1 MSSDNK
7 KIQIIM
13 EDLSYLARSFENAFS
28 DSGVEA
34 QVVDVSSAS
43 IHMAEEK
50 IYAYIIFTGKQLLR
64 NSVNLKVLVDMA
76 IKAHIPLFAIGN
88 AEELAM
94 LWKIVPKHMVIASF
108 VRPIKVL
115 DIAKNIVA
123 QLNVFYSSKRKT
135 ILCIDDSGVLLRKMK
150 ALLEDKYEVVLVN
163 SGAMAIKFLT
173 LRRPDLILLDIML
186 PGDDGYTILEK
197 IRQMPEVRD
206 VPVIMVTAKGAEFD
220 KVKGL
225 DLGADD
231 YITKPFG
238 MMEFISRVKAVLR
251 RGGSRTEE
259 TLVHGPIQIRIQ
271 RHEVLVHG
279 QKVELTLKEFE
290 LLKYLVEN
298 RGIVLTRDQLL
309 TRIWGYDFD
318 GETRTVD
325 VHVRTLRQKLG
336 EAGACIE
343 TVRGVGY
350 RMGDEA

>member
-1 MSSDNK
+1 MIYCVEDERNIRELIVYTLESSGFT
-7 KIQIIM
+7 
-13 EDLSYLARSFENAFS
+13 ARGLESGKELNA
-28 DSGVEA
+28 A
-34 QVVDVSSAS
+34 
-43 IHMAEEK
+43 IAE
-50 IYAYIIFTGKQLLR
+50 QL
-64 NSVNLKVLVDMA
+64 
-76 IKAHIPLFAIGN
+76 
-88 AEELAM
+88 
-94 LWKIVPKHMVIASF
+94 
-108 VRPIKVL
+108 
-115 DIAKNIVA
+115 
-123 QLNVFYSSKRKT
+123 
-135 ILCIDDSGVLLRKMK
+135 
-150 ALLEDKYEVVLVN
+150 
-163 SGAMAIKFLT
+163 
-173 LRRPDLILLDIML
+173 PDLILLDIML
-186 PGDDGYTILEK
+186 PGEDGLEILSRLK
-197 IRQMPEVRD
+197 ASEVTKEI
-206 VPVIMVTAKGAEFD
+206 PVIMVTAKGAEYD
-220 KVKGL
+220 KVMGL
-225 DLGADD
+225 DCGADD